1 MPTVAIIPARFGS
14 TRFPGKPLAPLLG
27 KPLIQWTYEQ
37 ALQVKELDGVWVA
50 TDDGRIKECV
60 ETFGGRVVMTR
71 DDHPSGSDRL
81 AEAAA
86 LLELGP
92 EDIVL
97 NIQGDQPVFP
107 PDLIT
112 RLAAVL
118 KRDPEVVMVTPVRRL
133 RDAAAAANPNTV
145 KAVFDRAGRALYFS
159 RSTLPFWRDG
169 GQVYFYKHIGIY
181 AYRVQFLKEFVH
193 LPAGRWEAAEK
204 LEQLR
209 ALEHGY
215 PIHIVETDGDTR
227 EVDSPEDLR
236 EVEEFL
242 QGRRIEE
249 RAGGQQVPRP
259 PSNSAP
265 NPNKPL

>member
-14 TRFPGKPLAPLLG
+14 TRFPGKPLAPILG

-37 ALQVKELDGVWVA
+37 ALKVKELDGVWVA
-50 TDDGRIKECV
+50 TDDIRIKQCV
-60 ETFGGRVVMTR
+60 EAFGGHVVMTR

-81 AEAAA
+81 AEAAG
-86 LLELGP
+86 LLNLAP
-92 EDIVL
+92 DDLVI

-107 PDLIT
+107 PDLIS
-112 RLAAVL
+112 RLAEVL
-118 KRDPEVVMVTPVRRL
+118 SRDPEVVMVTPVRRID
-133 RDAAAAANPNTV
+133 DAAAAANLNVV

-159 RSTLPFWRDG
+159 RSPLPFWRDSG
-169 GQVYFYKHIGIY
+169 EAYFYKHIGIY

-209 ALEHGY
+209 ALEHGF
-215 PIHIVETDGDTR
+215 PIHIVETEGDTR

-242 QGRRIEE
+242 RR
-249 RAGGQQVPRP
+249 
-259 PSNSAP
+259 
-265 NPNKPL
+265 